1 MSTNDPL
8 PGRARIAVALR
19 RRFERTRCRVVA
31 GGVAVL
37 VVAGAALGAVVLTES
52 GSPAP
57 APMSAVADVPA
68 WPTASL
74 LLPPV
79 PSVGGGSAGADLP
92 GDLSMLVPTVRA
104 GDAQTQKLAD
114 DAGVWL
120 RAWVSAWASGNT
132 SNPAY
137 GSYCIMQCRYFL
149 DSTVAMWAHAHLR
162 PAGSLRVYN
171 LAAVTTDGGYAGSV
185 TVCVDDSG
193 LYALTS
199 ANKTTYNPFPEVGAV
214 MYVFGGVYDTG
225 VNHWIMTQGDVTL
238 GGGYCERTTTPH

>member
-1 MSTNDPL
+1 V
-8 PGRARIAVALR
+8 IAA
-19 RRFERTRCRVVA
+19 
-31 GGVAVL
+31 GVAVL
-37 VVAGAALGAVVLTES
+37 AAAGAVFGMVALVES

-57 APMSAVADVPA
+57 APVSALTAVPA
-68 WPTASL
+68 SPTASL
-74 LLPPV
+74 LVPPV
-79 PSVGGGSAGADLP
+79 PSVAAGSVAAGLP
-92 GDLSMLVPTVRA
+92 GDLSMMLPTVQA
-104 GDAQTQKLAD
+104 GDAQTQKLAN

-120 RAWVSAWASGNT
+120 RAWVSAWATGNT
-132 SNPAY
+132 SDPGY

-199 ANKTTYNPFPEVGAV
+199 ANKAAYNPFPAVGAV